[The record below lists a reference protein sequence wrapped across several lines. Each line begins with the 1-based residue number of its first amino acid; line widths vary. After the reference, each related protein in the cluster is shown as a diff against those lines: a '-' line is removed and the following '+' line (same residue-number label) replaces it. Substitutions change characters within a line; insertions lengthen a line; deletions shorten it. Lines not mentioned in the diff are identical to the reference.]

1 MATAEALRMT
11 DRTAV
16 PDIPQVSEALL
27 VKQAVKGDT
36 RAFETLYRRHEGRIY
51 ALCLRMTSDRQRAE
65 DCVQEAFVQAWRRLD
80 TFRGRSA
87 FGTWLHRIAVNQ
99 VLSLQRKEARRPG
112 LVEIVEE
119 RTEDPVAERR
129 VKDSGLRMDL
139 EAAIRTLPDGARNVF
154 VLHAVHGYSHEETAD
169 MLGVAVGTCKAQL
182 HRARRLLAERLDR

>member
-11 DRTAV
+11 DRSAV
-16 PDIPQVSEALL
+16 PEIPEVSEALL
-27 VKQAVKGDT
+27 VKRAVKGDT

-65 DCVQEAFVQAWRRLD
+65 DSMQEAFVQAWRRLD
-80 TFRGRSA
+80 SFQGKSA

-112 LVEIVEE
+112 LVELVEE
-119 RTEDPVAERR
+119 RAEDPVAERR

-139 EAAIRTLPDGARNVF
+139 EGAIRSLPDGARNVF